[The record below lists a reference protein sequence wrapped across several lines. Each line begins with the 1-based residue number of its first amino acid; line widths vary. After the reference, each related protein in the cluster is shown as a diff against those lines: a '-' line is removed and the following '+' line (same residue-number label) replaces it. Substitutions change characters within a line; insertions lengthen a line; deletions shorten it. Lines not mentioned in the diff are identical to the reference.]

1 MSAGERENDGLTERE
16 DGDMGVGEYGSRRE
30 REKGNRS
37 EGGASDSTPPHP
49 HTPTPP
55 HSDSLTPSPPH
66 TPILTA
72 SGLIK
77 HYPTAGGDLEVLSG
91 LDLEVYRGEM
101 VAIVGESGTGKSTLL
116 HLLGALDRPTAGT
129 VSFEGEDVFAKS
141 DEALAK
147 FRSRSIGFVFQFHHL
162 LPEFS
167 AFENVAMP
175 AMIAGQSLDQA
186 KPRVM
191 ELLELLGIQG
201 RADHRPSQLSGGE
214 QQRVAVAR
222 ALMNRPGL
230 VLADEP
236 TGNLDTK
243 TAGVLHD
250 ELRRLADRH
259 DQAFVIATHNPA
271 LASQADRILRLEDG
285 VLHDATV
292 ELKGG

>member
-1 MSAGERENDGLTERE
+1 MSADAGMDESMRGRE
-16 DGDMGVGEYGSRRE
+16 DEGMGHAQDAGAVGLS
-30 REKGNRS
+30 
-37 EGGASDSTPPHP
+37 HP
-49 HTPTPP
+49 QTHTSS
-55 HSDSLTPSPPH
+55 HAEI
-66 TPILTA
+66 PILTA
-72 SGLIK
+72 TGLKK
-77 HYPTAGGDLEVLSG
+77 HYPTADGELKVLSG

-141 DEALAK
+141 DEALAR

-186 KPRVM
+186 RPRVM
-191 ELLELLGIQG
+191 ELLELLGIEG
-201 RADHRPSQLSGGE
+201 RAEHRPSQLSGGE

-243 TAGVLHD
+243 TADVLHD
-250 ELRRLADRH
+250 EIRRLADLH
-259 DQAFVIATHNPA
+259 DQAFVIVTHNPA
-271 LASQADRILRLEDG
+271 LASRADRILRLEDG
-285 VLHDATV
+285 VLHDVTG
-292 ELKGG
+292 EFKGES

>member
-1 MSAGERENDGLTERE
+1 MSGGVSE
-16 DGDMGVGEYGSRRE
+16 DSVGEGVPNSVIPE
-30 REKGNRS
+30 PLT
-37 EGGASDSTPPHP
+37 TP
-49 HTPTPP
+49 
-55 HSDSLTPSPPH
+55 

-72 SGLIK
+72 RGLSK
-77 HYPTAGGDLEVLSG
+77 HYPTAVGELEVLSG

-175 AMIAGQSLDQA
+175 AMIAGQSLDRA

-243 TAGVLHD
+243 TAFVFAASR
-250 ELRRLADRH
+250 LRPSESP
-259 DQAFVIATHNPA
+259 T
-271 LASQADRILRLEDG
+271 
-285 VLHDATV
+285 
-292 ELKGG
+292 